1 MSRRPTPKV
10 RDDATVAD
18 AYVALRSSLL
28 AYLRR
33 HVDDAQAAED
43 LLQDVVL
50 KALLARS
57 DEAPRNLGAWL
68 YGIARNAAIDHHR
81 RRRPLEPM
89 TDELIE
95 GLAADGPDE
104 AVIAREAL
112 ANCLRSMAERLPE
125 AYRDT
130 VLAAEFD
137 GRPLREVAAAQGVSL
152 DAAKQRASRARRML
166 HSELVRCCR
175 VALSESGELVDF
187 DATAVAACQPGGDG
201 ACGGC
206 DHGTRRR

>member
-112 ANCLRSMAERLPE
+112 ANCLRPMIGEEGVDRE
-125 AYRDT
+125 APLAGSGA
-130 VLAAEFD
+130 VLS
-137 GRPLREVAAAQGVSL
+137 GRRG
-152 DAAKQRASRARRML
+152 RAR
-166 HSELVRCCR
+166 H
-175 VALSESGELVDF
+175 
-187 DATAVAACQPGGDG
+187 GG
-201 ACGGC
+201 APPLPP
-206 DHGTRRR
+206 